1 MPTESYQYVIVGS
14 GVAGA
19 IVADG
24 ILRSKPGASIAVI
37 EAGRR
42 VPLKNRRKWWDFIS
56 TGVNPYDDFH
66 DLPIE
71 KENCSVGSESW
82 TFRES
87 RLMGRGG
94 STVHWGGWSLRFK
107 EEDLSLIHI

>member
-1 MPTESYQYVIVGS
+1 MPPKSFDYVIIGS

-24 ILRSKPGASIAVI
+24 ILRSKPEASIAVI
-37 EAGRR
+37 EAGPR
-42 VPLKNRRKWWDFIS
+42 VPLKDRRKWWDFIS
-56 TGVNPYDDFH
+56 TRVNPYDDFH
-66 DLPIE
+66 DLPIDQ
-71 KENCSVGSESW
+71 ENASVGKEGW

-94 STVHWGGWSLRFK
+94 STVHW
-107 EEDLSLIHI
+107 LSLIHI